1 MGRYWIIFGALLITT
16 CLIKQSEGKVVQ
28 QPEGKVVQQPEGKVV
43 QEPEGKVVQP
53 PEEKVVQKPEGKV
66 VQPPE
71 GKIVL
76 EPEGKVAQ
84 EPEGKIVQEPEG
96 KVVQL
101 PEENIILLG
110 DGTFQLADNLTL
122 KGFMQECTTEANIFR
137 CCVGF
142 QSTVNMTA
150 CISVEYLKDEYGFEV
165 NVTVAGSVIYSEKV
179 SAKNPPPI
187 CYHIP
192 YMAKIADACFRI
204 YDLDIKNKILT
215 GCANIEIHIEFL
227 KSLKYRLGCFD
238 IPVIFSKKKMYEVNF
253 MKNDLI

>member
-1 MGRYWIIFGALLITT
+1 MGRYWIIFWALLITT
-16 CLIKQSEGKVVQ
+16 CFIKQSEGKVVQ
-28 QPEGKVVQQPEGKVV
+28 QQKAKVVQQPD
-43 QEPEGKVVQP
+43 GKVVQP
-53 PEEKVVQKPEGKV
+53 PEE
-66 VQPPE
+66 
-71 GKIVL
+71 
-76 EPEGKVAQ
+76 
-84 EPEGKIVQEPEG
+84 
-96 KVVQL
+96 
-101 PEENIILLG
+101 NIILLG
-110 DGTFQLADNLTL
+110 NGTFQLADNLTL
-122 KGFMQECTTEANIFR
+122 QGFMQECTTEANIFR